1 MNLSRQSHSQLSL
14 NRSSQH
20 YTSHLFDNKP
30 DSRRD
35 PNHASHQPATQLIS
49 PGKLSGD
56 ISETGGTTLGVSF
69 LKMLI
74 KAGDPL
80 RKFHTYAAGMSV
92 IEELLNIAPVAD

>member
-35 PNHASHQPATQLIS
+35 PNHASHQPATQC
-49 PGKLSGD
+49 
-56 ISETGGTTLGVSF
+56 GTTLGVSF